1 MKKREY
7 LSPEM
12 EVVELKHHTVLLAGS
27 AGSEIAPGTDES
39 IEFAP
44 GNDLPGIDLIP
55 GIDNNILFQ

>member
-27 AGSEIAPGTDES
+27 AGSETASGTDES

-44 GNDLPGIDLIP
+44 QNDLPG
-55 GIDNNILFQ
+55 N